1 MKASDRREALLR
13 IMCRRRHETVSNL
26 AFEFDVCART
36 ILRDVHELSLSYPI
50 YTVCGKSYGGV
61 YVEEDYYLGKQ
72 YLTPQQEEI
81 LTRMIGQANEADKL
95 VIQSIIES
103 FQRRGGKQ

>member
-1 MKASDRREALLR
+1 MKASDRREAILR
-13 IMCRRRHETVSNL
+13 IMCKRRHETVSNL

-72 YLTPQQEEI
+72 YLTPQQEAVLKKI
-81 LTRMIGQANEADKL
+81 MGQADAADKQE
-95 VIQSIIES
+95 IQTIIEKFS
-103 FQRRGGKQ
+103 RKER